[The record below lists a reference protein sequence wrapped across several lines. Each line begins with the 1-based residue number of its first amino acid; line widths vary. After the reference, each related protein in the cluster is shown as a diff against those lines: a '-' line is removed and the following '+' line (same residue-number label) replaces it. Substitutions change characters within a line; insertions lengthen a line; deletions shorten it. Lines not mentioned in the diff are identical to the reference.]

1 MAFMLQSTD
10 VGQTPPIEYRQATAE
25 EDVVMGEA
33 LVTAATG
40 LLTKCGA
47 TARPEF
53 IAVGPQDEHDC
64 VPVVRVQDYQ
74 VWRTQLSAAGT
85 SLKPGNKVTLEADG
99 HDHQRR
105 GRHRGPGGH
114 RGGRQRPREILI
126 HGERGSPGK
135 S

>member
-25 EDVVMGEA
+25 EDVVLGEA

-85 SLKPGNKVTLEADG
+85 SLKPGNKVTLEDDG
-99 HDHQRR
+99 LRVTATTESGVAAIVALEGTAVGDSVRVR
-105 GRHRGPGGH
+105 F
-114 RGGRQRPREILI
+114 
-126 HGERGSPGK
+126 
-135 S
+135 

>member
-10 VGQTPPIEYRQATAE
+10 VGQTPPMEYRQATAE
-25 EDVVMGEA
+25 EDVVLGEA

-99 HDHQRR
+99 LQVTATTTSGVAAIVALEGTAAGDSVRVR
-105 GRHRGPGGH
+105 F
-114 RGGRQRPREILI
+114 
-126 HGERGSPGK
+126 
-135 S
+135 

>member
-25 EDVVMGEA
+25 EDVVLGEA

-64 VPVVRVQDYQ
+64 VPVIRVQDYQ

-99 HDHQRR
+99 LRVTATTTSGVAAIVALEGTAAGDSVRVR
-105 GRHRGPGGH
+105 F
-114 RGGRQRPREILI
+114 
-126 HGERGSPGK
+126 
-135 S
+135 

>member
-99 HDHQRR
+99 LRVTATTESGVAAIVALEGTAAGDSVRVR
-105 GRHRGPGGH
+105 F
-114 RGGRQRPREILI
+114 
-126 HGERGSPGK
+126 
-135 S
+135 

>member
-1 MAFMLQSTD
+1 MAFLLQSTD
-10 VGQTPPIEYRQATAE
+10 VGQTPPMEYRQATAE
-25 EDVVMGEA
+25 EDVVLGEA
-33 LVTAATG
+33 LVTASTG

-99 HDHQRR
+99 LRVTATTTSGVAAIVELEGTAAGDSVRVR
-105 GRHRGPGGH
+105 F
-114 RGGRQRPREILI
+114 
-126 HGERGSPGK
+126 
-135 S
+135 

>member
-10 VGQTPPIEYRQATAE
+10 VGQTPPMEYRQATAE
-25 EDVVMGEA
+25 EDVVLGEA

-64 VPVVRVQDYQ
+64 VPVVRVQD
-74 VWRTQLSAAGT
+74 AGGRR
-85 SLKPGNKVTLEADG
+85 PAG
-99 HDHQRR
+99 HRHDRKRR

>member
-10 VGQTPPIEYRQATAE
+10 VGQTPPMEYRQATAE
-25 EDVVMGEA
+25 EDVVLGEV

-99 HDHQRR
+99 LRVTATTESGVAAIVALEGTAVGDSVRVR
-105 GRHRGPGGH
+105 F
-114 RGGRQRPREILI
+114 
-126 HGERGSPGK
+126 
-135 S
+135 

>member
-25 EDVVMGEA
+25 EDVVLGEA

-99 HDHQRR
+99 LRVTATTESGVAAIVALEGTAAGDSVRVR
-105 GRHRGPGGH
+105 F
-114 RGGRQRPREILI
+114 
-126 HGERGSPGK
+126 
-135 S
+135 

>member
-25 EDVVMGEA
+25 EDVVLGEA

-99 HDHQRR
+99 LRVTATTTSGVAAIVVLEGTAVGDSVRVR
-105 GRHRGPGGH
+105 F
-114 RGGRQRPREILI
+114 
-126 HGERGSPGK
+126 
-135 S
+135 